1 MKTTIIEFFKRNLK
15 TIKYAILV
23 VLAIEIIWL
32 TILVATK
39 KPQMPPQDKATL
51 DSLTIKTAKLEAQQK
66 VFDATLL
73 FQNQRVDTVKNQVD
87 SLKGVTIIVRE
98 RYHEVIKKIDN
109 YTDAELDSFFRQ
121 RYKF

>member
-51 DSLTIKTAKLEAQQK
+51 DSLTFKTAKLEAQQK

-121 RYKF
+121 RYKY